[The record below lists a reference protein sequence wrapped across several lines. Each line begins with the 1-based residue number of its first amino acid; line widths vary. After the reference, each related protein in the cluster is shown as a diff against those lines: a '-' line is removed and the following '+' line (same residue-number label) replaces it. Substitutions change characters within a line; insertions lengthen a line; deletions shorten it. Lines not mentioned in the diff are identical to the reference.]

1 MGGADKWADS
11 VYLPNKVSD
20 DVRRRAK
27 AAAGDSDY
35 GLAQDVDMTGYV
47 PPGRK
52 VPGRPDIIHPTEKC
66 LKEREAMMWKD
77 EPMGTPSAV
86 SVGHEDEWTLQDL
99 LEGKVSEYSWSVPSP
114 PSRRHAAASWL
125 GVCAC
130 AFGFA
135 IQKLHNQQAV
145 EDVACSS
152 PQDGD

>member
-1 MGGADKWADS
+1 
-11 VYLPNKVSD
+11 
-20 DVRRRAK
+20 
-27 AAAGDSDY
+27 
-35 GLAQDVDMTGYV
+35 
-47 PPGRK
+47 
-52 VPGRPDIIHPTEKC
+52 
-66 LKEREAMMWKD
+66 
-77 EPMGTPSAV
+77 MGTPSAV